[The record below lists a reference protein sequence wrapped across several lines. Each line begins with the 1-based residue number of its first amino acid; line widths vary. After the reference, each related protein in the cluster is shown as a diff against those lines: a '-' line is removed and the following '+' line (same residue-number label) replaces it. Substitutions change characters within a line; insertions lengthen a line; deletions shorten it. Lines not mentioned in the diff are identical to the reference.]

1 MKVREFSQ
9 WAAENDDV
17 VQLGATAGEGRI
29 KDAEKKMG
37 GVVVPG
43 PLRELYRLHDGVEMA
58 HGYIPP
64 LAGESSLPE
73 MLEIIKQADLGW
85 DLKKWV
91 PFFDYQNG
99 EYDAMDV
106 ASPKGLVARL
116 DPKTGE
122 MKEIATTF
130 EAWLDL
136 AVRAT
141 EEFQAD
147 AREADES

>member
-9 WAAENDDV
+9 WASDIDV

-37 GVVVPG
+37 LMVPN

-58 HGYIPP
+58 HGYVPP
-64 LAGESSLPE
+64 LAGEGSLPE
-73 MLEIIKQADLGW
+73 MIDIIRDADLGW
-85 DLKKWV
+85 DLKSWL

-99 EYDAMDV
+99 DYDAMDV
-106 ASPKGLVARL
+106 KSAKGRVGRL

-122 MKEIATTF
+122 MKDIAESF
-130 EAWLDL
+130 EQWLDL
-136 AVRAT
+136 AARAT
-141 EEFQAD
+141 EQFEEDVQ
-147 AREADES
+147 EADES